1 MSLRLRLVVVVLTLM
16 AVGLVASDIATA
28 TLLRSYL
35 LRRVDERLDQA
46 GGFAT
51 QLLGRPGLTGRRVP
65 AGIGPRVP
73 PTRPTSRRRASTAA
87 ATS

>member
-35 LRRVDERLDQA
+35 LDRVDERLDQT
-46 GGFAT
+46 GGFAA
-51 QLLGRPGLTGRRVP
+51 QLLGTVAPNPGFR
-65 AGIGPRVP
+65 ADIGPRSKSVV
-73 PTRPTSRRRASTAA
+73 
-87 ATS
+87 